1 MKMLITLALLVLCCA
16 SICVEVE
23 SSFLAEASDCTIS
36 KVDEQTIK
44 WGALLTFKADVE
56 HKSGNWFNLLADMEH
71 PRLPY
76 FPIGS

>member
-16 SICVEVE
+16 LICVEVE
-23 SSFLAEASDCTIS
+23 PSFLAEASDCTIS

-44 WGALLTFKADVE
+44 WRAFLTFRAHVE
-56 HKSGNWFNLLADMEH
+56 DKSGNWFNLLADMEH